1 MAIGADAEQTSRSA
15 TREQASF
22 TDAVD
27 ADASLS
33 RQDTL
38 ANSSVV
44 DVEGTTGGIDEFQM
58 FNALRLQMVER
69 FGSVA
74 SALYEFGADP
84 ETGRLSSL
92 AQGFLF
98 VRFCLLA
105 PGKTRTK
112 GARAEKMPQQI
123 TEIRQFL
130 NIARRKDAR
139 SVKIKKN
146 PAETKFKI
154 RCSKYLYTLVMKDK
168 DKANKLKQSLPPS
181 LVKKEL

>member
-1 MAIGADAEQTSRSA
+1 MSFRCSMRCVCRWLSASDQSLQPSTNSGLIPKRGACPVWLKV
-15 TREQASF
+15 F
-22 TDAVD
+22 C
-27 ADASLS
+27 
-33 RQDTL
+33 
-38 ANSSVV
+38 
-44 DVEGTTGGIDEFQM
+44 
-58 FNALRLQMVER
+58 
-69 FGSVA
+69 
-74 SALYEFGADP
+74 
-84 ETGRLSSL
+84 
-92 AQGFLF
+92 LF
-98 VRFCLLA
+98 VFACLHLGR
-105 PGKTRTK
+105 PEQK
-112 GARAEKMPQQI
+112 EKMPQQI